1 MNCKRNQDPY
11 SKINAMP
18 QIRHLWGRL
27 FQRVLLLWS
36 TDEKR
41 ILGGNYMDTEKIGK
55 FLAELRREKKLTQ
68 EQLGEIVG
76 VTNKTVSRWENG
88 NYLPPV
94 EMLQALSE
102 YYSVSI
108 NEILSGERLSSDE
121 YVEKSEENLKSVLRK
136 SSFTLEEKKK
146 FFVKKWKKD
155 HAVGLVVEML
165 LLILLLAVGCMWDS
179 DLVIAVL
186 LLAFVWCLVKYNQ
199 MMAYVE
205 DHAFDGRGK

>member
-1 MNCKRNQDPY
+1 
-11 SKINAMP
+11 
-18 QIRHLWGRL
+18 
-27 FQRVLLLWS
+27 
-36 TDEKR
+36 
-41 ILGGNYMDTEKIGK
+41 MDTEKIGK